1 MSQAGAGHWDA
12 YYRRLREA
20 GADLD
25 WRGRWTEPFV
35 PLLRAAGART
45 VLELGCGTGNDALR
59 LSGAG
64 FEVTALDVSQE
75 AIDQA
80 RAKAAPGVTYVVAD
94 VAEGL
99 PFAPST
105 FDAVM
110 ANVALHMFSDAVTRA
125 IFADVGRVV
134 RPGGLFLLH
143 VNAHDDRPLRARRR
157 AVVRE
162 LEPDYVLEEGGQAV
176 RFFPRE
182 YLLELLAGWE
192 VVELE
197 HVEIRDRETGE
208 PFKRVW
214 RAAARRTA

>member
-1 MSQAGAGHWDA
+1 
-12 YYRRLREA
+12 
-20 GADLD
+20 
-25 WRGRWTEPFV
+25 
-35 PLLRAAGART
+35 
-45 VLELGCGTGNDALR
+45 
-59 LSGAG
+59 
-64 FEVTALDVSQE
+64 
-75 AIDQA
+75 
-80 RAKAAPGVTYVVAD
+80 
-94 VAEGL
+94 
-99 PFAPST
+99 
-105 FDAVM
+105 M